1 MKIKSLLLTARATLG
16 ITSASMAQNVP
27 SYVPTNGLV
36 GWWPF
41 NGNAN
46 DESGNGND
54 GIVNGASLT
63 SDRIGINAKAY
74 LFDGNTNHIQIP
86 PSVTLNN
93 FNNAITI
100 SSWIFSAG
108 QSGVPSYGNQDLQ
121 GIFGPATYVINDGGF
136 FLRLNDPNFDNIN
149 NRRIQYANGLPGVS
163 ISSSSIVDT
172 NGWENIICTYDG
184 NILEIYRNG
193 ILTDSQIAGTGL
205 TSSLNTAGRY
215 YTIGYCIDWSAATI
229 TQPFNGKLDDIAI
242 WNRAL
247 TPQEITDLYTASTT
261 NNNETANTTANVP
274 GAISYQAVARDSQGA
289 PLADTN
295 VQVRFTLI
303 ADSLSGAEEYVET
316 HTLTTNSLGLFTT
329 AFGGGTPASNTFD
342 SINWSA
348 GNKFLNVQIDTGNG
362 LVDMGTQQL
371 LSTPYSLHSATAGAI
386 KNPGLPIYSDN
397 AAALA
402 GGLSAGDMYRTGAG
416 VLMVVY

>member
-1 MKIKSLLLTARATLG
+1 MKTLLLTTMATLG
-16 ITSASMAQNVP
+16 ITAASTAQNVP
-27 SYVPTNGLV
+27 SYVPTDGLV

-54 GIVNGASLT
+54 GTVNGATLS
-63 SDRIGINAKAY
+63 SDRNGNSNSAYNFSQNPNYISLPEISTQLGAPSSSATYSMWFKGAPINSFSTVGVILSATISPFDYQIRFETTRDVGGTSGLRKKIYYRCPQENNEPTSQSNYDPNIWHNIIAVINSSNNTY
-74 LFDGNTNHIQIP
+74 SFYFDGFFDQTMSFTFN
-86 PSVTLNN
+86 SLNN
-93 FNNAITI
+93 
-100 SSWIFSAG
+100 
-108 QSGVPSYGNQDLQ
+108 YYL
-121 GIFGPATYVINDGGF
+121 
-136 FLRLNDPNFDNIN
+136 N
-149 NRRIQYANGLPGVS
+149 NREWQIGAIYPQPNNNSHQFYG
-163 ISSSSIVDT
+163 
-172 NGWENIICTYDG
+172 
-184 NILEIYRNG
+184 EI
-193 ILTDSQIAGTGL
+193 
-205 TSSLNTAGRY
+205 
-215 YTIGYCIDWSAATI
+215 
-229 TQPFNGKLDDIAI
+229 DDIAI

-247 TPQEITDLYTASTT
+247 TPQEITALFTASTT

-295 VQVRFTLI
+295 VQVQFTLI
-303 ADSLSGAEEYVET
+303 ADSLSGTEEYVET

-329 AFGGGTPASNTFD
+329 AFGGGTPVSNSFD

-348 GNKFLNVQIDTGNG
+348 GNKLLNVQIDTGNG

-371 LSTPYSLHSATAGAI
+371 LSTPYSLHSATSGAI

>member
-1 MKIKSLLLTARATLG
+1 MATLG
-16 ITSASMAQNVP
+16 ITAASTAQNVP
-27 SYVPTNGLV
+27 SYIPTDGLV

-46 DESGNGND
+46 DESGNGNN
-54 GIVNGASLT
+54 GTVNGAALT
-63 SDRIGINAKAY
+63 SDRNGITNSSYNFNVNNWSFGSGGDNIYIPYNPSFNFSDFTLSTWVNRASAGSAISPQALSIIKRYQYGYNNPSGETWLLTIGHGTSQNGALLYGTVVEQSLSPAPNFYAQSNQVIPLNLWCHVIMTYSQSTIKLYINNQLVGTTTDPSISINTIGNSGISIGLSEQANGQWEPFDGSIDDIGI
-74 LFDGNTNHIQIP
+74 
-86 PSVTLNN
+86 
-93 FNNAITI
+93 
-100 SSWIFSAG
+100 
-108 QSGVPSYGNQDLQ
+108 
-121 GIFGPATYVINDGGF
+121 
-136 FLRLNDPNFDNIN
+136 
-149 NRRIQYANGLPGVS
+149 
-163 ISSSSIVDT
+163 
-172 NGWENIICTYDG
+172 
-184 NILEIYRNG
+184 
-193 ILTDSQIAGTGL
+193 
-205 TSSLNTAGRY
+205 
-215 YTIGYCIDWSAATI
+215 WS
-229 TQPFNGKLDDIAI
+229 
-242 WNRAL
+242 RAL
-247 TPQEITDLYTASTT
+247 TPQEISALYTASST

-274 GAISYQAVARDSQGA
+274 GAISYQAVARDTQGA

-295 VQVRFTLI
+295 VQVQFTLI
-303 ADSLSGAEEYVET
+303 TDSLSGAEEYVET
-316 HTLTTNSLGLFTT
+316 HSLTTNSLGLFTT
-329 AFGGGTPASNTFD
+329 AFGGGTPVSNTFD

>member
-1 MKIKSLLLTARATLG
+1 MKTLLLTAIATLG
-16 ITSASMAQNVP
+16 ITAVSTAQNVP
-27 SYVPTNGLV
+27 SYLPTDGLV

-46 DESGNGND
+46 DESGNGN
-54 GIVNGASLT
+54 NGSPNNVFYT
-63 SDRIGINAKAY
+63 SDRFGSTLSSANFPNGNNNSEILIGNQINPTQFSISIWIRATGQRSNGFHSIISKIDQYSNPLPSPNNFEIQVSAPDPSY
-74 LFDGNTNHIQIP
+74 SVWCGFGGNNQFQP
-86 PSVTLNN
+86 ASPGLGFGQSSSTLNVWN
-93 FNNAITI
+93 HLVLTFNGA
-100 SSWIFSAG
+100 
-108 QSGVPSYGNQDLQ
+108 QGV
-121 GIFGPATYVINDGGF
+121 TY
-136 FLRLNDPNFDNIN
+136 LNGT
-149 NRRIQYANGLPGVS
+149 QVS
-163 ISSSSIVDT
+163 TNSIV
-172 NGWENIICTYDG
+172 NYFNPSSMLCFG
-184 NILEIYRNG
+184 NRYNAPIYE
-193 ILTDSQIAGTGL
+193 
-205 TSSLNTAGRY
+205 
-215 YTIGYCIDWSAATI
+215 
-229 TQPFNGKLDDIAI
+229 FNWWGDLDDIGM
-242 WNRAL
+242 WSRVL
-247 TPQEITDLYTASTT
+247 TPQEITALYTATPS

-289 PLADTN
+289 SLADTN
-295 VQVRFTLI
+295 VQVQFTLI
-303 ADSLSGAEEYVET
+303 ADSLSGSEEYVET

-329 AFGGGTPASNTFD
+329 AFGGGTPVSNTFAN
-342 SINWSA
+342 INWSA

>member
-1 MKIKSLLLTARATLG
+1 MKMKTLLLTAMTTLG
-16 ITSASMAQNVP
+16 ITAASTAQNVP
-27 SYVPTNGLV
+27 SYLPTDGLV

-54 GIVNGASLT
+54 GLVNGATLV
-63 SDRIGINAKAY
+63 SDRFGVASSAFSLDGVNDKIEYTNCGIGVGSENFTICFNFKSNDLNGAGHF
-74 LFDGNTNHIQIP
+74 LNTGGRTVTDFHIYY
-86 PSVTLNN
+86 LNN
-93 FNNAITI
+93 VLYVGTYNSFTNQTSIPFVNYLNNN
-100 SSWIFSAG
+100 WH
-108 QSGVPSYGNQDLQ
+108 
-121 GIFGPATYVINDGGF
+121 
-136 FLRLNDPNFDNIN
+136 
-149 NRRIQYANGLPGVS
+149 
-163 ISSSSIVDT
+163 SIVISWDGT
-172 NGWENIICTYDG
+172 SMITY
-184 NILEIYRNG
+184 
-193 ILTDSQIAGTGL
+193 
-205 TSSLNTAGRY
+205 LNN
-215 YTIGYCIDWSAATI
+215 TIMATI
-229 TQPFNGKLDDIAI
+229 TPPYSATDPTMTLGEDGGNYCNFDIDDIAI
-242 WNRAL
+242 YNRVL
-247 TPQEITDLYTASTT
+247 TSQEISALYTATSS
-261 NNNETANTTANVP
+261 NNNESSNTTANVP
-274 GAISYQAVARDSQGA
+274 GAISYQAVARDTQGA

-295 VQVRFTLI
+295 VQVQFTLI

-329 AFGGGTPASNTFD
+329 SFGGGTPVSNSFD

-362 LVDMGTQQL
+362 LVDIGTQQL

-402 GGLSAGDMYRTGAG
+402 GGLSSGDMYRTGAG

>member
-1 MKIKSLLLTARATLG
+1 MKMKSLLLTAIATLG
-16 ITSASMAQNVP
+16 ITAASTAQNVP
-27 SYVPTNGLV
+27 SYIPTDGLV

-46 DESGNGND
+46 DESGNGY
-54 GIVNGASLT
+54 NGNVSGSLLT
-63 SDRIGINAKAY
+63 SDRFNNSNNAY
-74 LFDGNTNHIQIP
+74 NFDGVDDYILASPVLPIGSAPRT
-86 PSVTLNN
+86 V
-93 FNNAITI
+93 
-100 SSWIFSAG
+100 SSWFRTTAGTIPSSQYPNIQFITGWGNAFSGAVIFPQHVQAPSGRAYFESGSSANQLFSENAVNNG
-108 QSGVPSYGNQDLQ
+108 QWHHF
-121 GIFGPATYVINDGGF
+121 IT
-136 FLRLNDPNFDNIN
+136 
-149 NRRIQYANGLPGVS
+149 
-163 ISSSSIVDT
+163 
-172 NGWENIICTYDG
+172 TYDG
-184 NILEIYRNG
+184 PSSRVKIYIDGILEDSSATLNLTTANSNFG
-193 ILTDSQIAGTGL
+193 IGNAPWANI
-205 TSSLNTAGRY
+205 
-215 YTIGYCIDWSAATI
+215 
-229 TQPFNGKLDDIAI
+229 PFNGQIDDIAI

-247 TPQEITDLYTASTT
+247 TPQEISALYTASST
-261 NNNETANTTANVP
+261 NNNEASNTTANVP
-274 GAISYQAVARDSQGA
+274 GAISYQAVARDTQGS

-295 VQVRFTLI
+295 VQVQFTLI

-329 AFGGGTPASNTFD
+329 AFGGGTPVSNSFD

-362 LVDMGTQQL
+362 LVDIGTQQL

-402 GGLSAGDMYRTGAG
+402 GGLSSGDMYRTGAG